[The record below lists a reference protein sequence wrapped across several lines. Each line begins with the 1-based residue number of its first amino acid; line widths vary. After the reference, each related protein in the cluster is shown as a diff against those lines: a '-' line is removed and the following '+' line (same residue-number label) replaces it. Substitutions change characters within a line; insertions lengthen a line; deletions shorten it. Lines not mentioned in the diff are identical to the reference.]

1 MADEEDRPPS
11 RKSRGQLTQ
20 MMALGA
26 VASVI
31 GIALGL
37 AIDWFPVQ
45 ASDEARQIDRLWD
58 VLLVVSIPIFVLVQG
73 IVLYCVW
80 KFRMRPGQERADGPP
95 IHGNTR
101 IEIIWTAIPTAL
113 LVVLCIGAY
122 VVLDDIEDAK
132 GDDTMRVRVVG
143 EQFAWTF
150 WYPDGNGKEIASNQ
164 LYLPANQSVLFD
176 VQSKDVI
183 HDFWVP
189 AFRMKIDAV
198 PGETTHVRATTTE
211 RLGTYPVVCAELC
224 GLGHAVMRQSARVVP
239 AGEFDTWLTEQRERG
254 GNSDESGKQQGA
266 PGDAPKA
273 DGKALFTDTQP
284 ACSSCHTLADAG
296 SNSPIGPN
304 LDDSLEGKDREY
316 IERAIVEPNADIAS
330 GFDENIMPPNY
341 DETLKPEEVD
351 ALVDYLVKVTK

>member
-1 MADEEDRPPS
+1 MADEEDRKTS
-11 RKSRGQLTQ
+11 RKSRGQLTL
-20 MMALGA
+20 MLALGA

-31 GIALGL
+31 GVILGL

-45 ASDEARQIDRLWD
+45 ASEEAVQIDRLWD
-58 VLLVVSIPIFVLVQG
+58 VLLVVSVPIFVLVQG

-80 KFRMRPGQERADGPP
+80 KFRMRPGQEHADGPP
-95 IHGNTR
+95 IHGDTK
-101 IEIIWTAIPTAL
+101 IEIIWTAIPTVL

-132 GDDTMRVRVVG
+132 GDDTMNVRVVG

-150 WYPDGNGKEIASNQ
+150 YYPNEGGEEIASSQ

-189 AFRMKIDAV
+189 AFRMKIDAL
-198 PGETTHVRATTTE
+198 PGETTHVRATTTD

-239 AGEFDTWLTEQRERG
+239 PQEFESWLAEQARG
-254 GNSDESGKQQGA
+254 DSPDEAEQQGA
-266 PGDAPKA
+266 PAGVPV
-273 DGKALFTDTQP
+273 DGKKIFTDAQP
-284 ACSSCHTLADAG
+284 SCASCHTLADAG

-304 LDDSLEGKDREY
+304 LDDSLEGKDRAY
-316 IERAIVEPNADIAS
+316 IERAIVEPATDIAP
-330 GFDENIMPPNY
+330 GFDAGIMPPNY
-341 DETLKPEEVD
+341 DETLEPDEVD

>member
-1 MADEEDRPPS
+1 MADEKDRDTS
-11 RKSRGQLTQ
+11 RKSRRLLTQ
-20 MMALGA
+20 MLALGA

-31 GIALGL
+31 GVILGL

-45 ASDEARQIDRLWD
+45 ASEEAVQIDRLWD
-58 VLLVVSIPIFVLVQG
+58 VLLIVSVPIFVLVQG

-80 KFRMRPGQERADGPP
+80 KFRMRPGQENADGPP

-132 GDDTMRVRVVG
+132 GDDTMNVRVVG

-150 WYPDGNGKEIASNQ
+150 YYPGEGGEEIASSQ

-198 PGETTHVRATTTE
+198 PGETTHVRATTTD

-224 GLGHAVMRQSARVVP
+224 GLGHAVMRQSAHVLP
-239 AGEFDTWLTEQRERG
+239 AEEFEAWMTKQARG
-254 GNSDESGKQQGA
+254 DSPDEADQQGA
-266 PGDAPKA
+266 PEGGPV
-273 DGKALFTDTQP
+273 DGKEIFANAQP
-284 ACSSCHTLADAG
+284 SCASCHTLADAG
-296 SNSPIGPN
+296 SNSTIGPN

-316 IERAIVEPNADIAS
+316 IKRGIVEPAADIAS
-330 GFDENIMPPNY
+330 GFEDGIMPPNY
-341 DETLKPEEVD
+341 DETLEPEEVD

>member
-1 MADEEDRPPS
+1 MADEEHPKTS
-11 RKSRGQLTQ
+11 RRSRGQLTQ
-20 MMALGA
+20 MLALGA

-31 GIALGL
+31 GVILGL

-45 ASDEARQIDRLWD
+45 ASEEAGQIDRLWD
-58 VLLVVSIPIFVLVQG
+58 ALLIVSVPIFVLVQG

-80 KFRMRPGQERADGPP
+80 KFRMRPGQENADGPP
-95 IHGNTR
+95 IHGDTR
-101 IEIIWTAIPTAL
+101 IEIIWTAIPTVL

-132 GDDTMRVRVVG
+132 GDDTMSVRVVG

-150 WYPDGNGKEIASNQ
+150 YYPREGGEEIASSQ

-189 AFRMKIDAV
+189 AFRMKIDAL
-198 PGETTHVRATTTE
+198 PGETTQVRATTTD

-224 GLGHAVMRQSARVVP
+224 GLGHSVMRQSARVVP
-239 AGEFDTWLTEQRERG
+239 PEEFETWLTKQASG
-254 GNSDESGKQQGA
+254 DSPDEAEQQGA
-266 PGDAPKA
+266 PAGGPV
-273 DGKALFTDTQP
+273 DGKEIFTDAQP
-284 ACSSCHTLADAG
+284 SCASCHTLADAG

-304 LDDSLEGKDREY
+304 LDDSLEDKDREY
-316 IERAIVEPNADIAS
+316 IERAIVEPSADIAS
-330 GFDENIMPPNY
+330 GFEDGIMPPNY
-341 DETLKPEEVD
+341 DETLEPEEVD

>member
-1 MADEEDRPPS
+1 MADDEDRKTS
-11 RKSRGQLTQ
+11 RKSRGQLIQ
-20 MMALGA
+20 MLALGA

-31 GIALGL
+31 GVIWGL

-45 ASDEARQIDRLWD
+45 ASVEAVQIDRLWD
-58 VLLVVSIPIFVLVQG
+58 VLLVVSVPIFVLVQG

-132 GDDTMRVRVVG
+132 GDDTMNVRVVG

-150 WYPDGNGKEIASNQ
+150 YYPQEGGEEIASSQ

-198 PGETTHVRATTTE
+198 PGETTHVRATTTD

-239 AGEFDTWLTEQRERG
+239 AAEFDTWLAEQ
-254 GNSDESGKQQGA
+254 GKDAPGTDDPGEQGA
-266 PGDAPKA
+266 PGAA
-273 DGKALFTDTQP
+273 AQVDGKKLFTDTQP
-284 ACSSCHTLADAG
+284 SCASCHTLADAG

-304 LDDSLEGKDREY
+304 LDDSLEDKDRAY
-316 IERAIVEPNADIAS
+316 IERAIVEPAADIAS
-330 GFDENIMPPNY
+330 GFEDGIMPPNY

>member
-1 MADEEDRPPS
+1 MADENDRSTS
-11 RKSRGQLTQ
+11 RRSRGQLIQ
-20 MMALGA
+20 MLALGT

-45 ASDEARQIDRLWD
+45 ASEEATQIDTLWD
-58 VLLVVSIPIFVLVQG
+58 VLLVISVPIFVMVQG

-80 KFRMRPGQERADGPP
+80 KFRMRPGQEHTDGPP

-113 LVVLCIGAY
+113 LVVLVIGAY
-122 VVLDDIEDAK
+122 VVLDNIEDAK
-132 GDDTMRVRVVG
+132 ADTMKVRVVG

-150 WYPDGNGKEIASNQ
+150 YYPGEGGEEIAASQ
-164 LYLPANQSVLFD
+164 LYLPANKSVSFD

-183 HDFWVP
+183 HSFWVP

-198 PGETTHVRATTTE
+198 PGETTNVRATTTD

-224 GLGHAVMRQSARVVP
+224 GLGHAVMRQSARVVAP
-239 AGEFDTWLTEQRERG
+239 EEFETWLTEQASG
-254 GNSDESGKQQGA
+254 DSPDEADQQGTPGEAPVTDGKQI
-266 PGDAPKA
+266 
-273 DGKALFTDTQP
+273 FTEAQP
-284 ACSSCHTLADAG
+284 SCASCHTLADAG
-296 SNSPIGPN
+296 SNSSIGPN

-316 IERAIVEPNADIAS
+316 IERAIVEPEADIAAGS
-330 GFDENIMPPNY
+330 QGGIMPPNY
-341 DETLKPEEVD
+341 DETLQPEEVD
-351 ALVDYLVKVTK
+351 ALVDYLVEVTK